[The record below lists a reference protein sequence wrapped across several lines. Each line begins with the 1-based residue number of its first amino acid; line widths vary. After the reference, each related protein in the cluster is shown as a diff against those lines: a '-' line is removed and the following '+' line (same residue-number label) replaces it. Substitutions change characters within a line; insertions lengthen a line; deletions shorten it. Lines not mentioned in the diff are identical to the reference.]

1 MCQLAGVSRASYYRY
16 WEVVAPDE
24 AEMAVRAAIQEV
36 ALTHRRRYGY
46 RRVSVELRRR
56 GMVVNH
62 KRVSR
67 IMREDN
73 LLAIRYRKNILTTD
87 SRHDYPV
94 YLNLAAR
101 MTVTGINQLWV
112 ADITYIRLRVEFV
125 FLAVVIDRYSR

>member
-1 MCQLAGVSRASYYRY
+1 
-16 WEVVAPDE
+16 
-24 AEMAVRAAIQEV
+24 
-36 ALTHRRRYGY
+36 
-46 RRVSVELRRR
+46 
-56 GMVVNH
+56 MVVNH

-73 LLAIRYRKNILTTD
+73 LLAMRYRKFILTTD
-87 SRHDYPV
+87 SRHDYQV

-125 FLAVVIDRYSR
+125 FLAVVHRSLLAQGDRLGAGSDVGGASGGQRRSNRRSSDGNRRREWSITPIRVSSMPARSTERC